1 MCVSYHAVHSEV
13 VVLGLQLYGVGVV
26 VANLCVACQEQT
38 LVVHDPV
45 KHLRHGGMTQS
56 HREKKNNLSQPHEN
70 MYTKGTGSSLTFTD
84 HCESR

>member
-1 MCVSYHAVHSEV
+1 MCAFSACASYHAVHSEV

-45 KHLRHGGMTQS
+45 KHLKHGDDRGDRQT
-56 HREKKNNLSQPHEN
+56 HRERKK
-70 MYTKGTGSSLTFTD
+70 
-84 HCESR
+84 R

>member
-1 MCVSYHAVHSEV
+1 MIIQHRARTQYSKWAEKHYLLLRISVRVYVCASYHAVHSEV

-45 KHLRHGGMTQS
+45 KHLRHG
-56 HREKKNNLSQPHEN
+56 E
-70 MYTKGTGSSLTFTD
+70 
-84 HCESR
+84 